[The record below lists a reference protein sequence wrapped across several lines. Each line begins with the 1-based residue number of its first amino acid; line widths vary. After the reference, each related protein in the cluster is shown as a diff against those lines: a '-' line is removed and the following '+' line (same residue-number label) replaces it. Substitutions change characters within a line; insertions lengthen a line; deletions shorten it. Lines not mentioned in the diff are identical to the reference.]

1 MDFLSVGKCESEA
14 IRAEFAHAGKTAG
27 AGGGAIAHAD
37 VAMTSEAL

>member
-27 AGGGAIAHAD
+27 AA
-37 VAMTSEAL
+37 VELSLTRMSR